1 MTVSD
6 TYGTNS
12 YTAKELAGLLADR
25 LDVTFTERESDYLG
39 VYFLATLADTTRLQ
53 IQPNAIPGDDGEDD
67 LYDDEYPDMS
77 ALLLITSCGRRR
89 ASQRRALGGRRTHQD
104 PINSKLSNCRS
115 TSLDYCSW
123 NTSPVRM
130 PLAASMPSPPLHP
143 QQQRLD
149 HRPQSVGLDP

>member
-12 YTAKELAGLLADR
+12 CTAKELAVLLADR

-67 LYDDEYPDMS
+67 LYDDEHRDVS
-77 ALLLITSCGRRR
+77 VLLLITSPAAAEPLSDELSEVGE
-89 ASQRRALGGRRTHQD
+89 RTRLR
-104 PINSKLSNCRS
+104 STRSCSNCRS
-115 TSLDYCSW
+115 TSLDYCSAR
-123 NTSPVRM
+123 TS
-130 PLAASMPSPPLHP
+130 
-143 QQQRLD
+143 
-149 HRPQSVGLDP
+149 

>member
-53 IQPNAIPGDDGEDD
+53 IQPNAIPGDNGEDD

-77 ALLLITSCGRRR
+77 ALLLITSP
-89 ASQRRALGGRRTHQD
+89 AAAE
-104 PINSKLSNCRS
+104 PLSDELSAVGELTKIRS
-115 TSLDYCSW
+115 TRS
-123 NTSPVRM
+123 
-130 PLAASMPSPPLHP
+130 
-143 QQQRLD
+143 
-149 HRPQSVGLDP
+149 

>member
-39 VYFLATLADTTRLQ
+39 VYFLATLADTIRLQ

-77 ALLLITSCGRRR
+77 ALLLITSP
-89 ASQRRALGGRRTHQD
+89 AAAE
-104 PINSKLSNCRS
+104 PLSDELSAVGELTKIRS
-115 TSLDYCSW
+115 TRS
-123 NTSPVRM
+123 
-130 PLAASMPSPPLHP
+130 
-143 QQQRLD
+143 
-149 HRPQSVGLDP
+149 